1 MDETAEPKGLNMLS
15 QEPSGGKRKEFQH
28 KDNQPRTKRRKK
40 MKYETLEEDWGLG
53 AGEDLERLE
62 MEDTARRKF
71 LMDGRMDK
79 LTSSNSRQTTI
90 RVWTKEESMCRKMLE
105 NLVEE
110 IVKKSTFMN
119 SLKDD
124 LETNVCRK
132 HGERKNYTRLREERR
147 TRYSRWKEASRG
159 SGWN

>member
-1 MDETAEPKGLNMLS
+1 
-15 QEPSGGKRKEFQH
+15 
-28 KDNQPRTKRRKK
+28 

-62 MEDTARRKF
+62 MRDSARMKF
-71 LMDGRMDK
+71 LMDGKMDK

-110 IVKKSTFMN
+110 TVKKSTFMN
-119 SLKDD
+119 SLQDD
-124 LETNVCRK
+124 LGEQTGTNVCRK
-132 HGERKNYTRLREERR
+132 HGERKNY
-147 TRYSRWKEASRG
+147 SR
-159 SGWN
+159 

>member
-28 KDNQPRTKRRKK
+28 KENQPINKRRKK
-40 MKYETLEEDWGLG
+40 MKYETLEGDWGLG

-62 MEDTARRKF
+62 MDDSARRKF
-71 LMDGRMDK
+71 LMDGKMDK

-90 RVWTKEESMCRKMLE
+90 RVMTKKESMCKQMLE

-110 IVKKSTFMN
+110 TVKKSTF
-119 SLKDD
+119 
-124 LETNVCRK
+124 
-132 HGERKNYTRLREERR
+132 
-147 TRYSRWKEASRG
+147 RG
-159 SGWN
+159 SAWN